1 MMNGLTGSITNVK
14 VAKPV
19 GERVARLDETI
30 LPADI
35 DLKRMAEWATEPR
48 SEQRSGE
55 AQTFDRR
62 FRATVANDLDMPQA
76 LVVLG
81 ELVASGS
88 VSAGEKYS
96 LASAWDSVLGLD
108 LERAALEGWEP
119 SPEVND
125 LVRRRDEA
133 RRARDYATSDGI
145 RKQLID
151 LGLEVMDTADGTRVR
166 PRG

>member
-1 MMNGLTGSITNVK
+1 MAPAAQVLDLRGVEHAAFARAVSPVLDSVASEASARGALATTTPAGTGTSTTAPTGST
-14 VAKPV
+14 
-19 GERVARLDETI
+19 T
-30 LPADI
+30 
-35 DLKRMAEWATEPR
+35 
-48 SEQRSGE
+48 
-55 AQTFDRR
+55 
-62 FRATVANDLDMPQA
+62 
-76 LVVLG
+76 
-81 ELVASGS
+81 

-96 LASAWDSVLGLD
+96 MVSTWDSVLGLD

-133 RRARDYATSDGI
+133 RQARDYATSDGI
-145 RKQLID
+145 RKQLIE